1 MFWVLGQALWAGGEK
16 SGGLEEAQPL
26 DPETVT
32 SQGGDAVMV
41 MPQSVGTRRAGG
53 GLGADSSLAAVSH
66 AGPSRAPLARHLS
79 CGRNPRAEAGDRN
92 VAFLS
97 SWK

>member
-1 MFWVLGQALWAGGEK
+1 MLWVLGQALWAGGEK

-41 MPQSVGTRRAGG
+41 TPQSVGTRRAGG

-66 AGPSRAPLARHLS
+66 AGPSRGSPGVSPELWEKS
-79 CGRNPRAEAGDRN
+79 TC
-92 VAFLS
+92 
-97 SWK
+97 